1 MAIVK
6 RYHLR
11 KDEIR
16 GLLEKLSGEFEDIK
30 KIMRGA
36 VEVQE
41 LDSGGRIISVE
52 TGPVLML
59 HEGRPIPLLAAV
71 ENVKL
76 KKVVVDMGAVPF
88 VTKGADIM
96 APGIV
101 AANEKIEAGEIILI
115 VDERH
120 GKPLAI
126 GRALVRGA
134 EIKGPKGK
142 VVKNLHHVG
151 DDIWKSSR
159 KAD

>member
-1 MAIVK
+1 M
-6 RYHLR
+6 R
-11 KDEIR
+11 KDETREIL
-16 GLLEKLSGEFEDIK
+16 GKLSGELEDVK
-30 KIMRGA
+30 KIMQGA
-36 VEVQE
+36 IEVQE
-41 LDSGGRIISVE
+41 LDSGEKIIAVE
-52 TGPVLML
+52 REPILML
-59 HEGRPIPLLAAV
+59 HEGKPVPLLTAV

-101 AANEKIEAGEIILI
+101 SADEKIEAGEIILV

-120 GKPLAI
+120 GKPLAV
-126 GRALVRGA
+126 GRALVGGA

-151 DDIWKSSR
+151 DDIWKSSK